1 MREIRRPAALLAIGA
16 ALALPLAACGDDDDG
31 GGGETVATTEA
42 EAETGTAPA
51 KGGKVRTV
59 SVSET
64 DFAIA
69 PKDLDVKTGTTVTF
83 EVRNHGATDHNLE
96 IEGPEGEVE
105 LDEDLSPGDAGT
117 LEATFSRP
125 GTYEWYCPVGNHRE
139 MGMEGTITVR

>member
-1 MREIRRPAALLAIGA
+1 MREIRPPAALLAIGA
-16 ALALPLAACGDDDDG
+16 ALALPLAACGDDDDDG
-31 GGGETVATTEA
+31 DGDETVAATEA
-42 EAETGTAPA
+42 ETKTAPA

-83 EVRNHGATDHNLE
+83 EVRNHGSSDHNLE

-117 LEATFSRP
+117 LEAAFSRP

-139 MGMEGTITVR
+139 MGMEGTITVK